1 MRRHRLVL
9 ALLASFAAMALTLG
23 CSGDEGTE
31 VTAGATTPEGT
42 VDPLP
47 PIEGTASEQLEAAR
61 ARWDAAGIDSYEMTW
76 STSCFCPT
84 RSGGSRV
91 IGGEVVEVWSD
102 GYSAGP
108 PTTHPATTVPTSA
121 GEDAPDV
128 LPVEPDADPAS
139 PPPGERLE
147 TVEDFFAVIEHAI
160 DGGAA
165 AVEVDY
171 EPDTGRPIGIDV
183 DWASNAVD
191 DEMGYSI
198 DSFEV
203 LGDDADPSDPHITP
217 YTPTTGTSLA
227 PAVREV
233 AQAELDVNHGCGH
246 GLFVGNRDQTI
257 ALRLA
262 WRGDALPAI
271 EPAFFE
277 MGPYTLPDEDW
288 EGEVLVGTDLYANWC
303 DDVVVAGE
311 PQPAVAET
319 WPVTG
324 GELAVTVHPGRG
336 QCGPLVEGTVTDL
349 EVRSPDGA
357 TVTIPDVDLLNDAW
371 GCMAG

>member
-23 CSGDEGTE
+23 CSGDESTE

-42 VDPLP
+42 ADPLP

-61 ARWDAAGIDSYEMTW
+61 ARWDAAGIDSYELTW
-76 STSCFCPT
+76 STACFCPQ

-147 TVEDFFAVIEHAI
+147 TVEDFFAVIERAI
-160 DGGAA
+160 DDGAD
-165 AVEVDY
+165 EVDVRY
-171 EPDTGRPIGIDV
+171 DPDTGRPIGIAIDRM
-183 DWASNAVD
+183 AEAID
-191 DEMGYSI
+191 DEVSYSI

-203 LGDDADPSDPHITP
+203 LGDDADSSDPHITLS
-217 YTPTTGTSLA
+217 TPTTGTSLA
-227 PAVREV
+227 PAVGKVAEARLEV
-233 AQAELDVNHGCGH
+233 HHGCGH
-246 GLFVGNRDQTI
+246 GLFAGTRDQTV

-271 EPAFFE
+271 EPASFE
-277 MGPYTLPDEDW
+277 MGPYTLPHEDW
-288 EGEVLVGTDLYANWC
+288 EGEVLVGADLYANWC
-303 DDVVVAGE
+303 DDVVVAGDPE
-311 PQPAVAET
+311 PDVAET

-324 GELAVTVHPGRG
+324 GELAITVHPGRG
-336 QCGPLVEGTVTDL
+336 PCGPLVEGTVTDL
-349 EVRSPDGA
+349 EVRSRDGA
-357 TVTIPDVDLLNDAW
+357 TVTVPAVDLLNDAW